1 MQLLKRYGFFSG
13 QRSFRQVLFEFLLV
27 RAKSR

>member
-1 MQLLKRYGFFSG
+1 MQLLKRYGFFSR